1 MRKAIAAL
9 ILLIIAAGGFY
20 YYLKLEYKQ
29 KPGIVRELDEEIRV
43 ENEKLIAAQII
54 ASELKQVTRLIEG
67 NLAQSQRDSL
77 AEDAS
82 LPFMNQLT
90 DIMRNH
96 GIDLKTIEP
105 GRRRNYNTYI
115 ATPYMVEVY
124 TSYKSLVNFLY
135 IGRPTQKYQDLYGTK
150 PRLQLGDKFASIAE
164 IPLFLEQ
171 HKIKVPENRRAQI
184 TSSLRVDGS
193 VTMGIVQD
201 VKTQLR
207 KSNQLKVN
215 YSAKKRP
222 DNAIR

>member
-1 MRKAIAAL
+1 MSKFSKKRGNAKPNISTSSLPDIIFMLLFFFMVVTTMRDSE
-9 ILLIIAAGGFY
+9 
-20 YYLKLEYKQ
+20 LKLQVQTPY
-29 KPGIVRELDEEIRV
+29 
-43 ENEKLIAAQII
+43 
-54 ASELKQVTRLIEG
+54 ASELTKLE
-67 NLAQSQRDSL
+67 
-77 AEDAS
+77 E
-82 LPFMNQLT
+82 
-90 DIMRNH
+90 
-96 GIDLKTIEP
+96 
-105 GRRRNYNTYI
+105 
-115 ATPYMVEVY
+115 
-124 TSYKSLVNFLY
+124 KSLVNFLY